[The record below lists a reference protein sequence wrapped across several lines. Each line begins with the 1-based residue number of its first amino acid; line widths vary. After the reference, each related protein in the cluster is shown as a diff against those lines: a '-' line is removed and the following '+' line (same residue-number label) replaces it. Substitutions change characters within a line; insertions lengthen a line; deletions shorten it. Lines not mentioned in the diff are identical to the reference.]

1 MSALELDLDAQMHQ
15 LQTEWR
21 EAYEAGIVARS
32 FYATLAESPA
42 PDAHLLDVARDR
54 LDRIKGLKA
63 RIAAQMESLE
73 DKLLAGIVPWRGASQ
88 R

>member
-1 MSALELDLDAQMHQ
+1 MNQ
-15 LQTEWR
+15 LQKEWR
-21 EAYEAGIVARS
+21 EAYECGIVARS
-32 FYATLAESPA
+32 FYATLAASPA

-54 LDRIKGLKA
+54 LDRINALKA

-73 DKLLAGIVPWRGASQ
+73 DKMLSGIVPWRAAGQ